1 MVSNVLVAQSASGIP
16 YRQGVAGSN
25 PGAGAFIFFIEY

>member
-1 MVSNVLVAQSASGIP
+1 MISNVLVAQSASGIP
-16 YRQGVAGSN
+16 YPARVAGSN